1 MNLDR
6 RLLQLARK
14 SRLALALTIG
24 LGFAAGVFTVVQA
37 GFFSRIVGQV
47 YLAGKSLPDVAA
59 WLAALLGVILLR
71 YLLSWGS
78 DLAGNAIAVR
88 VKSDLR
94 LAVFQHLL
102 DLGPFYARGERTG
115 ELSSVALE
123 GIDALDAYFS
133 QYLPGL
139 ALAALVPLTFLLVV
153 IPLDPLSGLVLLLTA
168 PLIPLFMIL
177 IGNVAQALTR
187 RQWQTLSR
195 LSAYFLDVLQG
206 LTTLKALGRSRAQ
219 TKVIAE
225 ASDQYR
231 QRTMNVLRVTFLS
244 ALVLEMVAT
253 LSTAVVAVEVGLRLL
268 YGRLPFEQSL
278 FVLLLAPEFYLPLRL
293 LGTRFHAGMSGV
305 AAAQRIFAIL
315 ETPAQQTCTTPV
327 PEEKLV
333 PEEAELP
340 FPPVIEFEDVS
351 FSYAGQA
358 GARASLKGITFRL
371 FPGQK
376 TALVGPS
383 GAGKSTVAALLLG
396 FIRPDTGRIMVNGRP
411 LEQID
416 PYTWHSWVSWVPQ
429 KPYLFND
436 TVMAN
441 ICLGRPD
448 ATLEQVERAARQ
460 AEAHDFILGFPQGY
474 ATQIG
479 ERGVRLSAGQAQRI
493 ALARAFLVDAPLVVL
508 DEATVNLDPHSEA
521 LVQASLARLLQGRTA
536 LIIAHRLTTTR
547 SADQILVLDQGQI
560 AERGKHAELIHNNG
574 LYRRLVQAY
583 IDEPIP
589 VDGAGSVR
597 PAAVFRAPGQAALQA
612 GFETLLP
619 ASQGSAVQAPLSTSV
634 VPGESISLR
643 LLRRL
648 FGFLAPFKGLV
659 ALSALAGAA
668 TVLCGVGLM
677 ATSAYIIS
685 AAALRP
691 SIAELQV
698 AIVGVR
704 FFGISRGLFRYLERY
719 LTHQVTF
726 RLLASL
732 RVWFYQALE
741 PLAPARLM
749 MFRSGDLLARILGD
763 IESLESF
770 YVRVAAPPFAAVLV
784 ALMVFAWLAG
794 FARQLALVWLLTWLL
809 AALGVPS
816 LAGWMSRRPG
826 RWLANWRVE
835 LQATLV
841 DGIQGMADLIAFGR
855 ARERSAQ
862 VGRLGHALAAQQQRM
877 AAISSLQNALVGLLA
892 NLSLWAVI
900 VLAIPLVSGGRLPG
914 VYLAVLALV
923 ALTSFEAVNPLPLA
937 AQYLESN
944 SQAAGRLFNLV
955 DAPPAVSD
963 PAAPLPPPPDAALE
977 IRDLSFSY
985 AGQQPALLTLDHVFL
1000 TLPVGMRKAIVG
1012 PSGAGKTTLANL
1024 LLRFWEFEQGQI
1036 LLGGQDIRS
1045 YAQED
1050 VRRCIGVVSQ
1060 NTYLFSAT
1068 VRDNLRIA
1076 RPQASQAEIV
1086 QAARRA
1092 QIHDFIETLPQGY
1105 DTWVG
1110 EQGLRLS
1117 GGERQRLAIAR
1128 ALLQDAPLLVLD
1140 EATANLDAL
1149 TEREILRSIFDLV
1162 EGRSLLVIT
1171 HRLVGLEAMDE
1182 ILVMDQGRVVERGRQ
1197 ADLLQAGG
1205 LYRRMWDL
1213 QNQVLQEWKGEN
1225 D

>member
-6 RLLQLARK
+6 RLLRLARK
-14 SRLALALTIG
+14 SPVVLALTIG
-24 LGFAAGVFTVVQA
+24 LGLAAGVFAVAQA
-37 GFFSRIVGQV
+37 GLFSRIVDRV
-47 YLAGKSLPDVAA
+47 YLQGKMLPDVAL
-59 WLAALLGVILLR
+59 WLAALAGVIALRALLT
-71 YLLSWGS
+71 WGS
-78 DLAGNAIAVR
+78 ELAGHAIAMR
-88 VKSDLR
+88 VKTDSR
-94 LAVFQHLL
+94 SAVFQHLL
-102 DLGPFYARGERTG
+102 DLGPYHSHGERTG

-139 ALAALVPLTFLLVV
+139 ALAALVPLTYLLIV

-177 IGNVAQALTR
+177 IGNAAQSLTK

-206 LTTLKALGRSRAQ
+206 LTTLKMLGRSRAQ

-268 YGRLPFEQSL
+268 YGRLSFEQAL
-278 FVLLLAPEFYLPLRL
+278 FVLLLAPEFYLPLRQ

-315 ETPAQQTCTTPV
+315 ETPVLHTSPPPEPGINSTP
-327 PEEKLV
+327 
-333 PEEAELP
+333 LP
-340 FPPVIEFEDVS
+340 GSPFSPPAIDFENVS
-351 FSYAGQA
+351 FSYAGQ
-358 GARASLKGITFRL
+358 GAQSASLVGVTYRL
-371 FPGQK
+371 APGQK
-376 TALVGPS
+376 IALVGPS
-383 GAGKSTVAALLLG
+383 GGGKSTVAALLLG
-396 FIRPDTGRIMVNGRP
+396 FIQPEAGRIIVDGQP
-411 LEQID
+411 LGDLD
-416 PYTWHSWVSWVPQ
+416 PAIWRSQVSWVSQ
-429 KPYLFND
+429 TPYLFND
-436 TVMAN
+436 TVLAN

-448 ATLEQVERAARQ
+448 ATPEQVELAARQ
-460 AEAHDFILGFPQGY
+460 AEAHEFISALPQGY
-474 ATQIG
+474 ATLIG

-493 ALARAFLVDAPLVVL
+493 ALARAFLLDAPLVIL
-508 DEATVNLDPHSEA
+508 DEATVNLDPRSEA
-521 LVQASLARLLQGRTA
+521 LIQASLERLLQGRTA

-547 SADQILVLDQGQI
+547 SADQILVMERGQI
-560 AERGKHAELIHNNG
+560 VERGTHAELFQREG
-574 LYRRLVQAY
+574 LYWRLAQAFGDAAAPTGRAKPSPQAPNVQAPMQ
-583 IDEPIP
+583 I
-589 VDGAGSVR
+589 
-597 PAAVFRAPGQAALQA
+597 AAQA

-619 ASQGSAVQAPLSTSV
+619 ASQGGAPQTSMAVPALPASELS
-634 VPGESISLR
+634 PR
-643 LLRRL
+643 LLGRL
-648 FGFLAPFKGLV
+648 LGFLTPFKGLV

-668 TVLCGVGLM
+668 TVLSAVGLM

-685 AAALRP
+685 TAALHP

-719 LTHQVTF
+719 LSHQVTF
-726 RLLASL
+726 RLLANL

-770 YVRVAAPPFAAVLV
+770 YVRVAAPPFTAILV
-784 ALMVFAWLAG
+784 ALAVYGLLSSFAGGAALAWL
-794 FARQLALVWLLTWLL
+794 FVWLV
-809 AALGVPS
+809 AALGIPS
-816 LAGWMSRRPG
+816 LARWMSRQPG
-826 RWLANWRVE
+826 RQVVALRAE
-835 LQATLV
+835 LQAALV
-841 DGIQGMADLIAFGR
+841 DGIQGMADLIAYGR
-855 ARERSAQ
+855 GAARAAQ
-862 VGRLGHALAAQQQRM
+862 VDRLSRALAGQQRRM
-877 AAISSLQNALVGLLA
+877 AAIGSLQSALVGLLA
-892 NLSLWAVI
+892 NLSLCLM
-900 VLAIPLVSGGRLPG
+900 LALTIPLVSEGRLPG
-914 VYLAVLALV
+914 VYLAVLALI
-923 ALTSFEAVNPLPLA
+923 ALTSFEAVTPLPLA

-944 SQAAGRLFNLV
+944 LQAARRLFDLV
-955 DAPPAVSD
+955 DAPPALLD
-963 PAAPLPPPPDAALE
+963 PGEPLPPPPAVTLE
-977 IRDLSFSY
+977 IKNLCFRYETDEPGS
-985 AGQQPALLTLDHVFL
+985 ATLDTISL
-1000 TLPVGMRKAIVG
+1000 RLPAGGRKAIVG
-1012 PSGAGKTTLANL
+1012 PSGAGKSTLVNL
-1024 LLRFWEFEQGQI
+1024 LLRFWDFNEGQI
-1036 LLGGQDIRS
+1036 LLGGQDIRD

-1060 NTYLFSAT
+1060 NAYLFSAT

-1076 RPQASQAEIV
+1076 RPGASQAEIIE
-1086 QAARRA
+1086 AAELA
-1092 QIHDFIETLPQGY
+1092 NIHAFIESLPEGY
-1105 DTWVG
+1105 ETWVG

-1128 ALLQDAPLLVLD
+1128 TLLQDTPLLVLD

-1149 TEREILRSIFDLV
+1149 TERDVLRSIFDLAKD
-1162 EGRSLLVIT
+1162 RSLLLIT

-1182 ILVMDQGRVVERGRQ
+1182 ILVLDQGRVVERGRQ
-1197 ADLLQAGG
+1197 EELLQAGG

-1213 QNQVLQEWKGEN
+1213 QNQVLQG
-1225 D
+1225 